1 MFVGQKLV
9 YYDGMITIKHGLK
22 FLNNMKQTA
31 VEWLVE
37 QILTE
42 VQDYEDGDIETE
54 SEPFKHEYVNKYH
67 WRVDLSE
74 FVIKAKAMEKEQIID
89 AYESLEH
96 RHGKN
101 YYNETFKSE

>member
-1 MFVGQKLV
+1 
-9 YYDGMITIKHGLK
+9 
-22 FLNNMKQTA
+22 MKQTA

-54 SEPFKHEYVNKYH
+54 SDPFKHEYVNKYIGMI
-67 WRVDLSE
+67 DLSE
-74 FVIKAKAMEKEQIID
+74 FVNKAKEMEKKQIID

-96 RHGKN
+96 RHGEN
-101 YYNETFKSE
+101 YYRETFKQ

>member
-1 MFVGQKLV
+1 
-9 YYDGMITIKHGLK
+9 
-22 FLNNMKQTA
+22 MKQTA

-54 SEPFKHEYVNKYH
+54 SEPFKHEYVNKYIGM
-67 WRVDLSE
+67 VDLSE
-74 FVIKAKAMEKEQIID
+74 FVIKAKEMEKEQIVK

-96 RHGKN
+96 RHGEN
-101 YYNETFKSE
+101 YYNETFNKSINNKG

>member
-1 MFVGQKLV
+1 MER
-9 YYDGMITIKHGLK
+9 I
-22 FLNNMKQTA
+22 NNRYKRDMKQTA

-67 WRVDLSE
+67 WMVDLSE
-74 FVIKAKAMEKEQIID
+74 FVIKAKEMEKKQIVD
-89 AYESLEH
+89 AYDMGSNEGYE
-96 RHGKN
+96 

>member
-1 MFVGQKLV
+1 MER
-9 YYDGMITIKHGLK
+9 I
-22 FLNNMKQTA
+22 NNRYKRDMKQTA

-67 WRVDLSE
+67 WMVDLSE
-74 FVIKAKAMEKEQIID
+74 FVIKAKEMEKKQKEKEYEQGGKD
-89 AYESLEH
+89 AWDAFYEI
-96 RHGKN
+96 
-101 YYNETFKSE
+101 TKSE